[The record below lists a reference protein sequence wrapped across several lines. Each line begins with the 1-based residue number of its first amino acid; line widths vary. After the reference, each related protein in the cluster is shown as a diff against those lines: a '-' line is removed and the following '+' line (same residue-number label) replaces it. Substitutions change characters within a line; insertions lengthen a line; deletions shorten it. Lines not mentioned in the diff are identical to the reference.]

1 MFLLFLLFKLDI
13 INQLSFTYLYLL
25 RKPHSK
31 MSNYNDDPLRQREKH
46 RRNERERERRRPS
59 RHESSSYLR
68 ERNASSYSEYPS
80 HRRVYDEPSYYQFRP
95 RTCGPDRS
103 SYEDYTYPSTK
114 RTRGGFVGSNSR
126 RYEQSRPTYSESSS
140 QYRGR
145 DRPRAESHPRA
156 SDLEMY
162 GIQIDYYKTLGVPK
176 NASTNDIKKAYR
188 KLALLNHPDKNP
200 DDPSAASRFQEI
212 GQAYEILSDEQKR
225 FKYDRDDENAP
236 TASRETSS
244 GPEHGEPLNKSK
256 DFPYDPYNTSDS
268 FERFDPEGIKID
280 RRPFYPACDICH
292 QKSCTSFHRWYTAIG
307 YFWDY
312 NAEVPTEELKRKI
325 IAEFGD
331 FGIESISLRSCSI
344 CCRNS
349 CTHLHRHYTREGA
362 AAFFFAKLEIHEGSD
377 DVARAI
383 VEAEKHF
390 GPPPIRTSSTRENSG
405 TLRPERPHRR
415 HSPYGF
421 GRYDDDARDDYS
433 SRQDGRGI
441 REEAPGMCT
450 VKIHLE
456 TRKGT
461 EEEGLPT

>member
-1 MFLLFLLFKLDI
+1 
-13 INQLSFTYLYLL
+13 
-25 RKPHSK
+25 
-31 MSNYNDDPLRQREKH
+31 
-46 RRNERERERRRPS
+46 
-59 RHESSSYLR
+59 
-68 ERNASSYSEYPS
+68 
-80 HRRVYDEPSYYQFRP
+80 
-95 RTCGPDRS
+95 
-103 SYEDYTYPSTK
+103 
-114 RTRGGFVGSNSR
+114 
-126 RYEQSRPTYSESSS
+126 
-140 QYRGR
+140 
-145 DRPRAESHPRA
+145 
-156 SDLEMY
+156 MY

-176 NASTNDIKKAYR
+176 NASADDIKKAYR

-256 DFPYDPYNTSDS
+256 DFPYDPYNTSGS

-349 CTHLHRHYTREGA
+349 CTHLHRHYMREGA

-433 SRQDGRGI
+433 SRQDGRGYKGRGTRYVYGEDTLRDQEGYRGRGTTYVNRENLSQDDVGYRGRGTTYEQGDDLSQGGGYRGRGTAYTFGLGYSRLEDMAQEPHRDNCGPSSSNIYI
-441 REEAPGMCT
+441 RTPFTSRSTRRRYEHNDRYSSSPLRDPDYYRERDERY
-450 VKIHLE
+450 IRHLD
-456 TRKGT
+456 RDRW
-461 EEEGLPT
+461 